1 MDKDRVLR
9 FSRSE
14 RWSHWINALAFFLL
28 LLTGL
33 VVFSPSF
40 SFLAP
45 LFGGVQGARLV
56 HRTAALVF
64 AFGSLAILVFGD
76 RQAFRIWIK
85 EITTWEKSDFQFLS
99 GFPKEFFGGHPQL
112 PEQGR
117 FNAGEKV
124 NSLLTLGGGTILTIT
139 GFGMWYA
146 DSLPLW
152 FVRWC
157 YPLHDLAALMM
168 TAAIIGHMYL
178 GLLHPGSK
186 EAINGMLNGT
196 VTRKFAQEHHGKW
209 YRETTQKE
217 YKN

>member
-1 MDKDRVLR
+1 MDKGRVLR
-9 FSRSE
+9 FSRPE
-14 RWSHWINALAFFLL
+14 RWAHWVNAIAFFLL

-45 LFGGVQGARLV
+45 LFGGVQGARLI
-56 HRTAALVF
+56 HRTMALVF

-76 RQAFRIWIK
+76 WQAFRVWIR
-85 EITTWEKSDFQFLS
+85 EITTWEKSDLQFLS

-117 FNAGEKV
+117 FNAGEKI

-139 GFGMWYA
+139 GFSMWYA
-146 DSLPLW
+146 ESLPLW

-168 TAAIIGHMYL
+168 TSAIIGHMYL

-209 YRETTQKE
+209 YREITQKE